1 MPQPRTLSKL
11 VGDLPA
17 APCRAWVNF
26 NGTGTVTI
34 RASYN
39 VSSITDNGAGN
50 YTINFTTA
58 FEDTSYASVCSPS
71 GTQDD
76 TGNQAVIVSATSH
89 SASSSRI
96 RAWAAVTGSQ
106 IPFDVSV
113 LSAVFFR

>member
-1 MPQPRTLSKL
+1 MTATRELSTLVTDETRL
-11 VGDLPA
+11 V
-17 APCRAWVNF
+17 RAWVNIK
-26 NGTGTVTI
+26 GTGTVTI

-71 GTQDD
+71 DTNDD